1 MNLEATPLLG
11 WIDPFIFRIGTVG
24 LRWYSVLYLSGF
36 VIAYFVLRSRYRRH
50 FLRLRS
56 EEDIKLLTMYSFY
69 GIVLGARFFQVLF
82 FNPSFYW
89 ANPLEILKIWHGGL
103 SFHGGLVGGFL
114 AFWIFCRR
122 FGYSFLNVAD
132 EISLCVPIGLGL
144 GRIANFINGEL
155 YGRATNLPWGMVFP
169 QGGPESRHPSQLY
182 ESVLEGPV
190 LFLIVWSVAKRRP
203 PDGTVVAVCIL
214 AYGILRFF
222 VEFVREP
229 EPPLGTIL
237 GPFTMGQ
244 LLCVPMILFGIGLLF
259 HFRRQRGGRK
269 SERLKVSIKPKK
281 GSPSKTSQSSD

>member
-1 MNLEATPLLG
+1 
-11 WIDPFIFRIGTVG
+11 
-24 LRWYSVLYLSGF
+24 
-36 VIAYFVLRSRYRRH
+36 
-50 FLRLRS
+50 
-56 EEDIKLLTMYSFY
+56 
-69 GIVLGARFFQVLF
+69 
-82 FNPSFYW
+82 
-89 ANPLEILKIWHGGL
+89 L